1 MRTIWT
7 TSGNAINIKEAKEAA
22 MSTVI
27 HYEYLVK
34 EDRQLEAA
42 LLLVENL
49 LQFKEDMEV
58 IREMSAEEFGQFAKD
73 WMEPED
79 ENL

>member
-1 MRTIWT
+1 MKTIWT
-7 TSGNAINIKEAKEAA
+7 KSGNAINIRDAKEAS
-22 MSTVI
+22 MSTMI
-27 HYEYLVK
+27 QFEYLTK

-49 LQFKEDMEV
+49 LQFKEDIEV
-58 IREMSAEEFGQFAKD
+58 VREMSAEEFGEFMKE
-73 WMEPED
+73 WMGAD

>member
-7 TSGNAINIKEAKEAA
+7 TSGESVNIKEAKEAS
-22 MSTVI
+22 MSTMI
-27 HYEYLVK
+27 QYEYLVK

-42 LLLVENL
+42 LLLVESL
-49 LQFKEDMEV
+49 LQFKEDIEI
-58 IREMSAEEFGQFAKD
+58 IREMSAEEFGEFVQE
-73 WMEPED
+73 WMKGSD